1 MKWQPGE
8 SGNPDGRPKG
18 PKSELAKL
26 REAVREVEA
35 RRTIK
40 AGRPISLYVH
50 FVDRAFKDDTVL
62 TALAKKLVPDL
73 KQIDGS
79 IERKS
84 LSLIGITL
92 DPDVQALVSA
102 FIGKLARLELD
113 KERVKL
119 PKLAKKGEIK
129 VIDDDSDAQ
138 DCSGSTEEEE
148 ADT

>member
-1 MKWQPGE
+1 MTWIKGQ
-8 SGNPDGRPKG
+8 SGNPSGREKG
-18 PKSELAKL
+18 AKSELEKL
-26 REAVREVEA
+26 REAVKKVEVKKGI
-35 RRTIK
+35 T
-40 AGRPISLYVH
+40 LYTH
-50 FVDRAFKDDTVL
+50 FVEQAFTDNAVL

-73 KQIDGS
+73 KQIDGT

-119 PKLAKKGEIK
+119 PKLVKKGEIK
-129 VIDDDSDAQ
+129 AISDDLDAQ
-138 DCSGSTEEEE
+138 D
-148 ADT
+148 

>member
-1 MKWQPGE
+1 MKFTSGQ

-18 PKSELAKL
+18 SKSELTKL
-26 REAVREVEA
+26 RDAVKRIEAEKSLKRKKEWRLYDHFIRQAVEDN
-35 RRTIK
+35 
-40 AGRPISLYVH
+40 S
-50 FVDRAFKDDTVL
+50 VL
-62 TALAKKLVPDL
+62 IALLKKLVPDL
-73 KQIDGS
+73 KQIDGT

-102 FIGKLARLELD
+102 FIGKLARLELG

-119 PKLAKKGEIK
+119 PKLAEKVEIK
-129 VIDDDSDAQ
+129 AISDDLDAQ
-138 DCSGSTEEEE
+138 DGPGSTEAEE